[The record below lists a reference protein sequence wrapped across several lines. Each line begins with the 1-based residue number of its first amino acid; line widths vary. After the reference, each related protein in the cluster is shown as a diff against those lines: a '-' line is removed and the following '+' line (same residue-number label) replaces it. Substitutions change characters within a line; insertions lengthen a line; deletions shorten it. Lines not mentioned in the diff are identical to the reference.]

1 MDWLVTLGTSQSLQY
16 SDLPP
21 PLPADLADPN
31 GASLMA
37 QWAKQLSRTD
47 PSASKALAS
56 ACAFEFFLAG
66 LCKLPADLLLFVGP
80 YLLKHLV
87 RFMDPSATGEDVSWR
102 TGLTYVAALF
112 VAQLLQSLASTQY
125 FMRVLRVGARARA
138 ALCACVFDKALRLAN
153 EARQERTT
161 GEIVNLMSV
170 DAENVEGVFLHLHT
184 LLWSAALQ
192 IGVAMYMMYQML
204 GAAAFAGLAAMV
216 AVIPI
221 NSAIMRWMKKIQ
233 VGGGGG
239 GGGAGARGADASR
252 SAT

>member
-1 MDWLVTLGTSQSLQY
+1 M

-21 PLPADLADPN
+21 LSQDDHADPN
-31 GASLMA
+31 H
-37 QWAKQLSRTD
+37 AKFISNWQKEVTRGK
-47 PSASKALAS
+47 PSAIRALART
-56 ACAFEFFLAG
+56 FGWDFFLAG
-66 LCKLPADLLLFVGP
+66 LCKLPNDLLLFVGP

-102 TGLTYVAALF
+102 TGLTYVAVLF
-112 VAQLLQSLASTQY
+112 FSQIFQSLAINQY
-125 FMRVLRVGARARA
+125 FHRTMRIGLRVRA

-170 DAENVEGVFLHLHT
+170 DAQRIMDLFPYLHT

-204 GAAAFAGLAAMV
+204 GVAAFAGLAAMV

-221 NSAIMRWMKKIQ
+221 NSFIMGKLKKIQ
-233 VGGGGG
+233 VGGGG
-239 GGGAGARGADASR
+239 
-252 SAT
+252 